1 MISLALYGLPLF
13 WGFLSI
19 PKTPFFAFCTPYEN
33 EGWMDAFVLV
43 CSGGR
48 SAIIPHQFSG
58 SPVVLPS
65 ACFFSSL
72 FCSSTVLRGGLWSF
86 LAVLLNSLSAS
97 LRHKGLRQAR
107 GFEHGQLSQTS
118 VSPCLVQIQNPKS
131 NPNPNPSPRHRRS
144 LHRRLRPRL
153 VTPLPTSRLLSCQVR
168 HATSGRTS
176 SGICQEG
183 LLYCYNRTPVTARPF
198 FVVAL
203 R

>member
-1 MISLALYGLPLF
+1 
-13 WGFLSI
+13 
-19 PKTPFFAFCTPYEN
+19 
-33 EGWMDAFVLV
+33 
-43 CSGGR
+43 
-48 SAIIPHQFSG
+48 
-58 SPVVLPS
+58 
-65 ACFFSSL
+65 
-72 FCSSTVLRGGLWSF
+72 VLRGGVWSF
-86 LAVLLNSLSAS
+86 LAVLLNSLGVVETQRIAPST
-97 LRHKGLRQAR
+97 RIRAR
-107 GFEHGQLSQTS
+107 AAVSDVCLALSC
-118 VSPCLVQIQNPKS
+118 PNPKS
-131 NPNPNPSPRHRRS
+131 KIQIQINPSPRHRRS